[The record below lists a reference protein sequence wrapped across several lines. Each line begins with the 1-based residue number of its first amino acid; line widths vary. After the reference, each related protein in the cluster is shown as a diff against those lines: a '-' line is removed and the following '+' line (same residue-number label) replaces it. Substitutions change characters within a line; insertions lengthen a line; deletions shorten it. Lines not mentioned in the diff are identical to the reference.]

1 MLPSETSPKSARR
14 ARTLILGRRWV
25 PGRQQGALGSLVV
38 ALAAAGVGLVV
49 GAVIGTESG
58 SSSERQ
64 MLPPESGLAAGSLA
78 GADALLPAQVTLEAA
93 RALDGPAEQVAS
105 SELLSPPASN
115 HAVDMVGEP
124 GPLLEDGVI
133 HAMIPDD
140 QAEVAYDYPITD
152 ESLAIVVPDA
162 EVEPDPLWQRH
173 SVSVAGLGGR
183 PVIALVIDDLGLNRV
198 NSRRA
203 IALPAPLTLSFLTY
217 AEGLDGLTRQARDAG
232 HELLVH
238 VPMEPRD
245 LRWDPGP
252 NALLVGLPE
261 DELERRL
268 EWALGRFDGYVGIN
282 NHMGSR
288 FTTSLLGMAQ
298 VMAALK
304 SRGLLFLD
312 SLTAGSSVGV
322 NLARRL
328 GVPHAG
334 RDIFI
339 DNTPE
344 DERSIWSQLRKL
356 ERVARRRGEAI
367 GIAHPHDKTLDVLRQ
382 WIPEASRRG
391 FVLVPL
397 TTVVERAMAASTETS
412 GPE

>member
-1 MLPSETSPKSARR
+1 MPASEINPKSARR
-14 ARTLILGRRWV
+14 ARTLFTGQRWASGR
-25 PGRQQGALGSLVV
+25 PQGALGSLVV
-38 ALAAAGVGLVV
+38 ALAAAGVGLLV
-49 GAVIGTESG
+49 GAVMGTESG

-64 MLPPESGLAAGSLA
+64 IPSPESGLAAASVA
-78 GADALLPAQVTLEAA
+78 GADALLPAQVILEAA
-93 RALDGPAEQVAS
+93 RAPAGPAEPAAPLDPVP
-105 SELLSPPASN
+105 LPASKSTG
-115 HAVDMVGEP
+115 DMVGEP
-124 GPLLEDGVI
+124 EPLGII
-133 HAMIPDD
+133 HAVIP
-140 QAEVAYDYPITD
+140 AAETEVAYDYPITD
-152 ESLAIVVPDA
+152 DSLGVVVPDA
-162 EVEPDPLWQRH
+162 HVETDPLWQRH
-173 SVSVAGLGGR
+173 SVSVTGLGGR
-183 PVIALVIDDLGLNRV
+183 PVIALVIDDLGLNRI

-217 AEGLDGLTRQARDAG
+217 AEGLEGLTRQARDAG

-238 VPMEPRD
+238 VPMEPKD

-268 EWALGRFDGYVGIN
+268 DWALGRFEGYVGIN

-322 NLARRL
+322 NLASRL

-367 GIAHPHDKTLDVLRQ
+367 GIAHPHDATLDVLQQ
-382 WIPEASRRG
+382 WIPEATRRG

-397 TTVVERAMAASTETS
+397 TTVVERAMAASAKATGAE
-412 GPE
+412 